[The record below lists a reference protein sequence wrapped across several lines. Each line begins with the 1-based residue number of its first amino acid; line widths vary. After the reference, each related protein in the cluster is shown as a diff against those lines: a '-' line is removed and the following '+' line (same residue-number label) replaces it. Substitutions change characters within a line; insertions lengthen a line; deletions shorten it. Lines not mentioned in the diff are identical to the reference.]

1 MAFGFPAYHT
11 ENYTLNDGTSNL
23 RASVKSALKAVSWSI
38 RKESPD
44 TIVASTSLSLL
55 SWGERVIITFLSD
68 ESITVTSKCT
78 WPIQCFDWGKNK
90 ANIKKIIAELKC
102 PDDQAPE
109 ADQIRKDHI
118 NTETNIKFTG
128 VIYGI
133 FGLLIGINEI
143 SSDGSDLSQSFR
155 QILVLIGIPLGSL
168 TLGIG
173 LFKLKKSARVFAGI
187 LSLIW
192 GVLIVEKIPFDRVF
206 KVLTQGSNGYPVFVN
221 YLGVIILS
229 ITLMISVF
237 FPFLLFGR
245 KGRFVTTSHYRE
257 IIGKTPHVMSWFK
270 KNKFLG
276 GLLVITVILVAIII
290 TVGMKAG

>member
-11 ENYTLNDGTSNL
+11 ENYSLNDGPSNL
-23 RASVKSALKAVSWSI
+23 RATVKLALNAVSWSI

-68 ESITVTSKCT
+68 ESIAVTSECT

-118 NTETNIKFTG
+118 STEKNIRATG
-128 VIYGI
+128 VI
-133 FGLLIGINEI
+133 FMLIGIVGLSITTSN
-143 SSDGSDLSQSFR
+143 DGLDLSQSFR

-168 TLGIG
+168 SLGIG
-173 LFKLKKSARVFAGI
+173 LYKLKKSARVFAGI

-192 GVLIVEKIPFDRVF
+192 VVLIVEKISFDRVF
-206 KVLTQGSNGYPVFVN
+206 KVLTQASFGGW
-221 YLGVIILS
+221 LIITILA
-229 ITLMISVF
+229 ILLMISVF

-245 KGRFVTTSHYRE
+245 KGRFVTTSDYRE
-257 IIGKTPHVMSWFK
+257 IIGKTPHVK
-270 KNKFLG
+270 RRK
-276 GLLVITVILVAIII
+276 I
-290 TVGMKAG
+290 

>member
-11 ENYTLNDGTSNL
+11 ENYTLNDGPSNL
-23 RASVKSALKAVSWSI
+23 RASVKSALNAVSWSI

-90 ANIKKIIAELKC
+90 ANIKKFIAELKC
-102 PDDQAPE
+102 PDDQAQE

-118 NTETNIKFTG
+118 NTETNIKVTG
-128 VIYGI
+128 VIYTIIGI
-133 FGLLIGINEI
+133 FGLLIGIKEI
-143 SSDGSDLSQSFR
+143 SPDGSDLLQSFR

-173 LFKLKKSARVFAGI
+173 LFKLKTSARVFAGV
-187 LSLIW
+187 LSLLWVI
-192 GVLIVEKIPFDRVF
+192 LIVEKIHFDWVY
-206 KVLTQGSNGYPVFVN
+206 KVLTQGSNGW
-221 YLGVIILS
+221 LLIIILS
-229 ITLMISVF
+229 IPLMISVF
-237 FPFLLFGR
+237 FPFLLFGK
-245 KGRFVTTSHYRE
+245 KGRFVTTSDYRE
-257 IIGKTPHVMSWFK
+257 IIGKTPHVK
-270 KNKFLG
+270 RRK
-276 GLLVITVILVAIII
+276 I
-290 TVGMKAG
+290 

>member
-11 ENYTLNDGTSNL
+11 ENYSLNDGPSNL
-23 RASVKSALKAVSWSI
+23 RATVKLALNAVSWSI

-68 ESITVTSKCT
+68 GSIAVTSECT

-90 ANIKKIIAELKC
+90 ANIKKFIAELKC

-118 NTETNIKFTG
+118 NTETNIKVTG
-128 VIYGI
+128 VIYTIIGI
-133 FGLLIGINEI
+133 FGLLIGIKEI
-143 SSDGSDLSQSFR
+143 SPDGSDLLQSFR
-155 QILVLIGIPLGSL
+155 QNLVLIEISLGSL

-173 LFKLKKSARVFAGI
+173 LFKLRKSARIFAGI

-192 GVLIVEKIPFDRVF
+192 VILIVEKIPFDRVY
-206 KVLTQGSNGYPVFVN
+206 KVLTQASFGGW
-221 YLGVIILS
+221 LIITILA
-229 ITLMISVF
+229 ILLMSSVF

-245 KGRFVTTSHYRE
+245 KGRFVTTSDYRE
-257 IIGKTPHVMSWFK
+257 IIGKTPHVK
-270 KNKFLG
+270 RRK
-276 GLLVITVILVAIII
+276 I
-290 TVGMKAG
+290 